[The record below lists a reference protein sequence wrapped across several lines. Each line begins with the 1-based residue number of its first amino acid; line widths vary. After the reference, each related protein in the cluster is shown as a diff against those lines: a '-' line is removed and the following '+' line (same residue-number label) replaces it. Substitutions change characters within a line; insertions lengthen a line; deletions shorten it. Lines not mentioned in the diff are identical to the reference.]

1 MRKLTLAATQFA
13 CGVDS
18 TRNLDK
24 AEALVRRAA
33 AEGAEV
39 VLLQELFE
47 TPYFC
52 KDQLAGLF
60 ALARP
65 AAGNPIIARFA
76 SLARE
81 LGIVLPV
88 SFFERANN
96 AHYNSVMVI
105 DADGSELGIYRKSHI
120 PDGLGYQ
127 EKFYFNPGDTGLSR
141 LVHRP
146 WPHRGRHLLGP
157 VVSRMRPQHGPPR
170 RGGPALSHGHRLRA
184 AGSHPRQPRPLAPGD
199 ARPCRGQSHA
209 AGRLQSHRP

>member
-13 CGVDS
+13 CGGDS
-18 TRNLDK
+18 ARNLDK

-33 AEGAEV
+33 ADGAEV

-65 AAGNPIIARFA
+65 AAGNPVIARFA
-76 SLARE
+76 ALARE

-105 DADGSELGIYRKSHI
+105 DADGSELGHLPEVAYPRRG
-120 PDGLGYQ
+120 GLSGEVLFQ
-127 EKFYFNPGDTGLSR
+127 PRGHRLSR

-157 VVSRMRPQHGPPR
+157 VVSRMRPQHGAAR

-184 AGSHPRQPRPLAPGD
+184 AGSHPRQPRRIG
-199 ARPCRGQSHA
+199 
-209 AGRLQSHRP
+209 AG